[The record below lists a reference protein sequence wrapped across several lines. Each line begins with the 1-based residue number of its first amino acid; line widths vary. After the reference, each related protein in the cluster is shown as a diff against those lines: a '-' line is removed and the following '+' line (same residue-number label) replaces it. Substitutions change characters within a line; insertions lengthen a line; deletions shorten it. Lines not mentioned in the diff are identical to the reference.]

1 VSFFG
6 FDGYG
11 GVVRSVWLF
20 GSVLVLLE
28 FHSSSK
34 LVSLTRPSKCSTKGP
49 NQIAAISASTTNHLV
64 GILVH

>member
-6 FDGYG
+6 FDGFG

-20 GSVLVLLE
+20 GSE
-28 FHSSSK
+28 FHSLSK
-34 LVSLTRPSKCSTKGP
+34 LVSSTRPSKCSTKGP
-49 NQIAAISASTTNHLV
+49 NQIAAISASTTNLFV